1 MKTAKQNQRVA
12 FTQAVI
18 RRTHDQARTANMRGT
33 ILEIVDG
40 RLARV
45 DTHGTYPNEDG
56 ESVRL
61 IPLANLTPILDNG
74 IIFGD

>member
-33 ILEIVDG
+33 ILEVDG
-40 RLARV
+40 RVARV

-56 ESVRL
+56 ESIRW

-74 IIFGD
+74 VIFGD

>member
-12 FTQAVI
+12 FTQDVI
-18 RRTHDQARTANMRGT
+18 RRARDQARTANMRGT
-33 ILEIVDG
+33 ILEVYG
-40 RLARV
+40 RVARV

-56 ESVRL
+56 KSIRW

-74 IIFGD
+74 VIFGD